1 MNEDHHPM
9 GAHFL
14 VDDIIR
20 LFFLCLAVVFG
31 LQSSCLLLRASS
43 VFPLLDFFLSLSR
56 AHTQFAFL
64 GAISLLF
71 SMAVV
76 ARPSMP
82 AAIQSCGISKI
93 QLQKQQQ
100 QQQQGSLRMVP
111 LLPIPTVRRCG
122 SKKEERSQPGW
133 RDSRRGMKM
142 YVSAAVS
149 VNSGESI
156 SASLKNLVG
165 LSSFVPA
172 VWPRVLDVLA
182 AIICQRTLLRL
193 LSCGCISWTW
203 DE

>member
-1 MNEDHHPM
+1 
-9 GAHFL
+9 
-14 VDDIIR
+14 V
-20 LFFLCLAVVFG
+20 
-31 LQSSCLLLRASS
+31 CLLLRASS
-43 VFPLLDFFLSLSR
+43 VFALLDFSLSLSR

-82 AAIQSCGISKI
+82 AAMQSCGISKF

-100 QQQQGSLRMVP
+100 EQLGSLRMVQ
-111 LLPIPTVRRCG
+111 LLPMTSVRRCG
-122 SKKEERSQPGW
+122 SKKEERSQAGW
-133 RDSRRGMKM
+133 RDSRQRMKM
-142 YVSAAVS
+142 YISAAVS
-149 VNSGESI
+149 VNSGEFI

-165 LSSFVPA
+165 LSSFGPA

-182 AIICQRTLLRL
+182 AIVSQRTLLRL
-193 LSCGCISWTW
+193 LFCGYISWTW

>member
-1 MNEDHHPM
+1 M

-20 LFFLCLAVVFG
+20 LFFLGLAVVVG
-31 LQSSCLLLRASS
+31 LLSCLLLRASS
-43 VFPLLDFFLSLSR
+43 VFALLDFSLSQAR
-56 AHTQFAFL
+56 AHTQFAFR

-76 ARPSMP
+76 ARLSMP
-82 AAIQSCGISKI
+82 AAMQSCGISKI

-100 QQQQGSLRMVP
+100 EQQGSLRMVP
-111 LLPIPTVRRCG
+111 LLPMTSVRRCG

-133 RDSRRGMKM
+133 RDSRRRMKM
-142 YVSAAVS
+142 HVSAAVS

-165 LSSFVPA
+165 LNSFVPA
-172 VWPRVLDVLA
+172 VCPRVLDVLA
-182 AIICQRTLLRL
+182 AIVSQRTLLRL

>member
-1 MNEDHHPM
+1 MNEGHHPM

-20 LFFLCLAVVFG
+20 LFFLGLSVVVG
-31 LQSSCLLLRASS
+31 LLSCVLLRASS
-43 VFPLLDFFLSLSR
+43 VSRCWISLSLKR
-56 AHTQFAFL
+56 AHTQFAFR

-82 AAIQSCGISKI
+82 AAMQSCGISKI

-100 QQQQGSLRMVP
+100 EQQGSLRMVP
-111 LLPIPTVRRCG
+111 LLPMTSVRRCG

-133 RDSRRGMKM
+133 RDSRRRMKM

-182 AIICQRTLLRL
+182 AIVCQRTLLRL
-193 LSCGCISWTW
+193 FSCGCISWTW

>member
-1 MNEDHHPM
+1 VFVVACVFCFRVA
-9 GAHFL
+9 GFL
-14 VDDIIR
+14 S
-20 LFFLCLAVVFG
+20 L
-31 LQSSCLLLRASS
+31 S
-43 VFPLLDFFLSLSR
+43 LSLSR
-56 AHTQFAFL
+56 ARIQFAFL
-64 GAISLLF
+64 GSISLLF

-100 QQQQGSLRMVP
+100 QQGSLRIVP
-111 LLPIPTVRRCG
+111 LLPMPSVRRCG

-133 RDSRRGMKM
+133 RDSRRRMKM

-156 SASLKNLVG
+156 SASLKNLVV

-172 VWPRVLDVLA
+172 VWRRVLDVLA
-182 AIICQRTLLRL
+182 AIVSQRTLLRL
-193 LSCGCISWTW
+193 LSCSCISWTW